1 MKISPHPLSWANG
14 YFSTEGKEWEAE
26 LTDKQRVILEA
37 PSVPGSPAG
46 AAARQRMA
54 EASASAKLSKGGM
67 PCTSERLWFPRP
79 LRKRGPLRMAQLE
92 NNGPAGAWAT
102 RGVTPRALI

>member
-1 MKISPHPLSWANG
+1 MQPEFSSSLCVFFASRKSLRRLTHGTLPWKGKGERRTLFMKISPHPLSWANG

-54 EASASAKLSKGGM
+54 EASASAKL
-67 PCTSERLWFPRP
+67 
-79 LRKRGPLRMAQLE
+79 
-92 NNGPAGAWAT
+92 
-102 RGVTPRALI
+102 